1 MLLSSVH
8 MPVRLAICLHN
19 TRRKGAGSSSRW
31 RGWRERLVCEQHL
44 PKQRS
49 TYRMGPPLSGRAQ
62 ASSADTSAMGRH
74 LRGAGEGG
82 GGVREVELGGA
93 K

>member
-1 MLLSSVH
+1 V
-8 MPVRLAICLHN
+8 
-19 TRRKGAGSSSRW
+19 T
-31 RGWRERLVCEQHL
+31 EQHL

-74 LRGAGEGG
+74 LRGASEGGEGG
-82 GGVREVELGGA
+82 VGESVGIELGMRSGREMALRVNTGLRVSGLLGA
-93 K
+93 HHSQGIMRRPMQP